1 MKDPKGVYPKMPVQ
15 LFQEEVFKKDQPGSY
30 FFKNFNLEEEQLY
43 EVMSAIADKEKKQE
57 LQNGMKLIKW
67 LILGWNNLEV

>member
-1 MKDPKGVYPKMPVQ
+1 MPVQ

-43 EVMSAIADKEKKQE
+43 EVMSAIADKEKEAGATEWYEANKVVDSWME
-57 LQNGMKLIKW
+57 
-67 LILGWNNLEV
+67 